1 MKYAVIA
8 VTDSARITAEYIVKE
23 IPDCRLYF
31 QKEKGWLKSN
41 TGRLFREYKGLIFI
55 MATGI
60 VVRIIAPYLESKY
73 SDPAVVV
80 VDDACR
86 YSISLLSGHEGGAN
100 DLTARIA
107 TLLNAQAVITTASD
121 TNRNIIIGVGCRRDT
136 PANEIEA
143 AVESCLKESKLSW
156 DRIRTAATIEL
167 KNDEPGLLEVFYNKG
182 VPVNFFSTS
191 DINNFEGPFD
201 ISNTAVKKLGVKAVA
216 EPCALMAGYKTELI
230 QSKKIIGNV
239 TVALAREHLRSGLLA
254 ADRINTMNGRNI

>member
-8 VTDSARITAEYIVKE
+8 VTDSAKITAEYIAKKL
-23 IPDCRLYF
+23 PDSHLYF

-41 TGRLFREYKGLIFI
+41 TNRLFHEYKGLIFI

-100 DLTARIA
+100 DLTAKVA

-121 TNRNIIIGVGCRRDT
+121 TNRNIIIGVGCRRNT
-136 PANEIEA
+136 TANEIED
-143 AVESCLKESKLSW
+143 AVENCLKENNLKW
-156 DRIRTAATIEL
+156 NNICTAATIDL
-167 KNDEPGLLEVFYNKG
+167 KKDETGLLEVFNNQG
-182 VPVNFFSTS
+182 IPVKFFSTS
-191 DINNFEGPFD
+191 EINSFDGPFD

-239 TVALAREHLRSGLLA
+239 TVALAMEQLRSELLSVNKM
-254 ADRINTMNGRNI
+254 NTTNGRKI